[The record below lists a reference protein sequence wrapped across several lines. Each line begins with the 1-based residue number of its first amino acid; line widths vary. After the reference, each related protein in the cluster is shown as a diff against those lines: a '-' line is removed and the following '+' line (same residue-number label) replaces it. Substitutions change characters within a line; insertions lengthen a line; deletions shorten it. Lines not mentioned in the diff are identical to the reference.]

1 MFGTEFSITRLV
13 HIMKNIYSPAYRQEY
28 LKGYSIGLN
37 PFQQVNSMKNNE
49 AFTTGFNSGRSDYE
63 RMNGCITDG
72 IPQRIVTD
80 KVLEDFLVAGLLGL
94 PIDAD
99 GYTLH
104 QINMI
109 EKWYQSGIEKYD
121 PNQSISL
128 FEILEENGILI
139 N

>member
-1 MFGTEFSITRLV
+1 
-13 HIMKNIYSPAYRQEY
+13 
-28 LKGYSIGLN
+28 
-37 PFQQVNSMKNNE
+37 
-49 AFTTGFNSGRSDYE
+49 
-63 RMNGCITDG
+63 MNGCITDG